1 MCCNISFCIVASPKL
16 ISAPASQHVNLTQ
29 TATFTCSA
37 TGYSVQYNWTIGS
50 GTFPSKVIGIDTNTL
65 VIPDVRSSDNDTY
78 TCVASNEGGRV
89 SSNVQLTVTGIIYGG
104 NM

>member
-1 MCCNISFCIVASPKL
+1 MLHISFSIVTSPKL

-50 GTFPSKVIGIDTNTL
+50 GTFPSKVTGINTNIL
-65 VIPDVRSSDNDTY
+65 VIPGVRSSDNNTY
-78 TCVASNEGGRV
+78 TCVASNEGGRD
-89 SSNVQLTVTGIIYGG
+89 SNTAQLTVTGIIIW
-104 NM
+104 